1 MPMHAAIT
9 GWGWHSPEKVLTNV
23 DLEKMV
29 HTTDAWIRRRTGIV
43 ERRIAGPGETT
54 STMCVLAAQR
64 ALAEARLT
72 ADELDLV
79 ICATT
84 TPDYLLPATACLMQH
99 RLGAEKAGAFDLNAA
114 CSGFLYGISV
124 AWQFIHAGTC
134 KRILVAAGE
143 VLSRFTNWEDRNTCI
158 LFGDGAAAV
167 ILEATDQPAGV
178 LSTVLGSR
186 GDVEGLLTIE
196 GGGSARPA
204 TAQTVADG
212 DHLVRMRGNEVFKM
226 AVRNMVQACQEAL
239 SRAGLTLDG
248 VRAVIPHQ
256 ANHRI
261 LLATQETLGLPPDR
275 MYVNVD
281 RYANT
286 GASSLPI
293 ALGEYLELHP
303 GKPGDNYLLVAFGGG
318 LTWAAAVVRWADIAA
333 IRRAR
338 GDAAAP
344 AKVAV
349 PRAGKVVTR

>member
-9 GWGWHSPEKVLTNV
+9 GWGYHSPEKVLTNR
-23 DLEKMV
+23 DLEQTVK
-29 HTTDAWIRRRTGIV
+29 TSDDWIRRRTGIV
-43 ERRIAGPGETT
+43 ERRLAGPGETT
-54 STMCVLAAQR
+54 STMCVLAAQK
-64 ALAEARLT
+64 ALAEARMT
-72 ADELDLV
+72 AAELDLV

-84 TPDYLLPATACLMQH
+84 TPDYLLPATACLIQH
-99 RLGAEKAGAFDLNAA
+99 RLAAEKAGAFDLNAA

-124 AWQFIHAGTC
+124 ASQFIRAGTC
-134 KRILVAAGE
+134 RRILVTAGE

-167 ILEATDQPAGV
+167 VLEATDQPAGV

-186 GDVEGLLTIE
+186 GDVEGLLSIE

-204 TAQTVADG
+204 TAQTLADG
-212 DHLVRMRGNEVFKM
+212 DHLIRMRGNEVFKM
-226 AVRNMVQACQEAL
+226 AVRNMVQACHEAL
-239 SRAGLTLDG
+239 RRADLTLDD

-256 ANHRI
+256 ANQRI
-261 LLATQETLGLPPDR
+261 LIATQEALGLSSDR

-293 ALGEYLELHP
+293 ALGEYLKLHP
-303 GKPGDNYLLVAFGGG
+303 GKAGDNFLLVAFGGG

-338 GDAAAP
+338 NDDGDGD
-344 AKVAV
+344 KVAV
-349 PRAGKVVTR
+349 PRAEVAAR